1 MLIHQK
7 VLRAIGPLALV
18 HLFFVAQ
25 AIASLG
31 GSIESIESDR
41 KAFEGKLR
49 SMTTESS
56 QKKYTVHEIS
66 RDGTQIFE
74 YALPDGTVFAVSW
87 RGPTQPDL
95 SVLLG
100 DYYREYQDTL
110 SSLNRSGNPTGNTA
124 DHRTIQRRGRSTRVI
139 RSKNMV
145 IERSGHM
152 RDIRGKAYLPSLMPK
167 EVKPEDLHP

>member
-1 MLIHQK
+1 MQIH
-7 VLRAIGPLALV
+7 LRVFRALRTLAFIQI
-18 HLFFVAQ
+18 FFASH
-25 AIASLG
+25 AMASLG
-31 GSIESIESDR
+31 GPIDTIESDR

-49 SMTTESS
+49 SLTTTGS

-66 RDGTQIFE
+66 RDGTRIFE
-74 YALPDGTVFAVSW
+74 YALPNGTVFAVSW

-100 DYYREYQDTL
+100 DYFQEYQDRL
-110 SSLNRSGNPTGNTA
+110 SSLNRSEPSSEGRMA
-124 DHRTIQRRGRSTRVI
+124 QRRGRSARVI

-152 RDIRGKAYLPSLMPK
+152 RDIRGKAYLPSLMPQ
-167 EVKPEDLHP
+167 EVRPEDLHS

>member
-1 MLIHQK
+1 MQIHLRDFRAVGALALIH
-7 VLRAIGPLALV
+7 V
-18 HLFFVAQ
+18 FFISH

-31 GSIESIESDR
+31 GSIDSIESDR

-49 SMTTESS
+49 SLTTTDS

-74 YALPDGTVFAVSW
+74 YALPNGTVFAVSW

-95 SVLLG
+95 TVLLG
-100 DYYREYQDTL
+100 DYYQEYQDKL
-110 SSLNRSGNPTGNTA
+110 SSLNRASSDGRTA
-124 DHRTIQRRGRSTRVI
+124 QRRGRSARVI

-152 RDIRGKAYLPSLMPK
+152 RDIRGKAYLPKLMPK
-167 EVKPEDLHP
+167 DVKPEDLHS